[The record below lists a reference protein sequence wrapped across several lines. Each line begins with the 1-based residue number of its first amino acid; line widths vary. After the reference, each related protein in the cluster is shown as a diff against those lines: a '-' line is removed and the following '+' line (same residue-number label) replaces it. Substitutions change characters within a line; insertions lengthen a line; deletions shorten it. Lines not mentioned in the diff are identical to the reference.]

1 MIKKKYQEFLKNFF
15 TLNPFGLN
23 EKEKSNEFLKGIN
36 ILNKYH
42 YKNSKKYR
50 EIINKL
56 KPQNNKIENL
66 AFLPVTIF
74 KEIELHS
81 IKKKEIDTIAVSS
94 GTTGN
99 NLSKIYLNKENS
111 INQYRVLNK
120 ILSEFLGNKKF
131 DFFFLSEPPIK
142 DNNEINAKSA
152 GIFGFSSIAKSKTYG
167 IKNNSIQKE
176 KLDRF
181 LKIKEKKILFGFTSD
196 IWKFLIESDFKYKF
210 NNTILIHGGGW
221 KKLENKKISSVK
233 FDKILKNKFKFSKI
247 INYYGMIEQTG
258 SIFLECH
265 KCKNFITSI
274 YSDIIIRDENFNSI
288 FNKPGLIQ
296 LISLLPISYPGH
308 NILTQDI
315 GIINNKTCNDCSSK
329 KGKRFKVLGR
339 VINSDV
345 RGCSNI

>member
-1 MIKKKYQEFLKNFF
+1 MFKKKYQNFLKSFIE
-15 TLNPFGLN
+15 LNPYGLN
-23 EKEKSNEFLKGIN
+23 EKEKSNKFFEGIK

-42 YKNSKKYR
+42 FSNSKNYR
-50 EIINKL
+50 GIINKI
-56 KPQNNKIENL
+56 KPANNKIEKL

-94 GTTGN
+94 GTSGN

-111 INQYRVLNK
+111 ITQYRVLNK
-120 ILSEFLGNKKF
+120 ILSEFFGNKKF
-131 DFFFLSEPPIK
+131 DFLFLSEPPVK
-142 DNNEINAKSA
+142 DNKVINAKSA
-152 GIFGFSSIAKSKTYG
+152 GIFGFSSIAKSKNYG

-176 KLDRF
+176 KLDNF
-181 LKIKEKKILFGFTSD
+181 LKIKEKKILFGFTYD
-196 IWKFLIESDFKYKF
+196 VWKYLIEDNLKYKF

-221 KKLENKKISSVK
+221 KKLENKKISNIK
-233 FDKILKNKFKFSKI
+233 FDKILKKKFKFTKI

-258 SIFLECH
+258 SIFLECD

-274 YSDIIIRDENFNSI
+274 YSDIIIRDEKFNSVV
-288 FNKPGLIQ
+288 NKPGLIQ

-315 GIINNKTCNDCSSK
+315 GIINNKTCSDCSNK

-339 VINSDV
+339 VVNSEI